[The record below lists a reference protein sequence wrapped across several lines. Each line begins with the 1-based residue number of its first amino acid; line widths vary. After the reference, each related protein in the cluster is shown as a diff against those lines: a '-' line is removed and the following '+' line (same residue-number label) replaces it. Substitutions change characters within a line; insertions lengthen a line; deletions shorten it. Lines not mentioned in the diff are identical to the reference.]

1 MKYLKRFNE
10 SHSKSIKL
18 NDDEVNLF
26 NSEPLLQKLITDKKI
41 SLFNNEVKYDESDI
55 QTKEILDQYLE
66 LPGKIEEK
74 IRDFQ
79 KIKNYKLFL
88 ESLSDND
95 EFKKQVKNLKSTLY
109 FLLKPI
115 FYAEKILRVNK
126 NIKELESTADSL
138 IEL

>member
-66 LPGKIEEK
+66 LPGKILSPTSPYAFS
-74 IRDFQ
+74 IIFQ
-79 KIKNYKLFL
+79 
-88 ESLSDND
+88 S
-95 EFKKQVKNLKSTLY
+95 
-109 FLLKPI
+109 
-115 FYAEKILRVNK
+115 
-126 NIKELESTADSL
+126 
-138 IEL
+138 